1 MFRQTATETGMRAA
15 WLAAIVAAA
24 LAGPAAAQGAGPGGG
39 PMMQPGQG
47 PGGAPGAMAGPR
59 GTVSPGMMM
68 RGQGPAWAAPDDDDD
83 DAESWR
89 WRPSAGPLMF
99 GPVDRALTLDEVKR
113 IVDAHLAWLRNDRL
127 RVGTVTEKDADTATV
142 EIVTKEGGV
151 LVSRIE
157 VDRSLAGMRAV
168 P

>member
-1 MFRQTATETGMRAA
+1 MRAA

-24 LAGPAAAQGAGPGGG
+24 LAVPAAAQGPGPGAGPGPGGG
-39 PMMQPGQG
+39 PMMQLGHG
-47 PGGAPGAMAGPR
+47 PGGGPGAMMGPR
-59 GTVSPGMMM
+59 GTVSPGMM
-68 RGQGPAWAAPDDDDD
+68 RERGPAADDDDD
-83 DAESWR
+83 DAEAWR
-89 WRPSAGPLMF
+89 WRPVPLPLMF

-127 RVGTVTEKDADTATV
+127 RVGNVTEKDADTATV

-157 VDRSLAGMRAV
+157 VDRTLAGMRAV

>member
-1 MFRQTATETGMRAA
+1 MRALC
-15 WLAAIVAAA
+15 LAAIVAAA
-24 LAGPAAAQGAGPGGG
+24 LAAPAAAQSPAPGAGPGPGGG
-39 PMMQPGQG
+39 PMMQPGHG
-47 PGGAPGAMAGPR
+47 PGGGPGAMMMGPR
-59 GTVSPGMMM
+59 GTVSPGMM
-68 RGQGPAWAAPDDDDD
+68 RGRGPAWATADDDD
-83 DAESWR
+83 DAPAWR
-89 WRPSAGPLMF
+89 WRPGPLPMMF

-127 RVGTVTEKDADTATV
+127 RVGAVTEKDADTATV

-157 VDRSLAGMRAV
+157 VDRNLAGMRAV